1 MIRLF
6 WENSNGGECFV
17 LLAVSLYSLIV
28 FRDAFILVVK
38 SRSFLSLD
46 VKCWLVKTLRETVT
60 DTLGRCRTKVLWTH
74 NMVREFLWPIGVVSH
89 KGSV

>member
-17 LLAVSLYSLIV
+17 LLAVSLCSLIA

-38 SRSFLSLD
+38 DRSLSD
-46 VKCWLVKTLRETVT
+46 
-60 DTLGRCRTKVLWTH
+60 
-74 NMVREFLWPIGVVSH
+74 
-89 KGSV
+89 